1 MRPSTS
7 HRTAPHKLTHR
18 QQNVLACLGAAKEPL
33 GAYAILD
40 RIRAQGVAYPS
51 TIYRALNELM
61 ELGLVH
67 KIESCDAFIAC
78 THEVYHRQAAF
89 AICRQCQKVIEV
101 PLCPDQQA
109 NIDALA
115 PKDIAVERVILEFA
129 GLCAACRAAPAMPGS

>member
-1 MRPSTS
+1 VRQNPSR
-7 HRTAPHKLTHR
+7 RTAPHKLTPR
-18 QQNVLACLGAAKEPL
+18 QQNVLSCLGAAKEPL

-40 RIRAQGVAYPS
+40 RIRAEGAAYPS

-78 THEVYHRQAAF
+78 AHEVDHRQAAF

-101 PLCPDQQA
+101 PLRHDQQA

-115 PKDIAVERVILEFA
+115 PKDIAVERVVLEFA
-129 GLCAACRAAPAMPGS
+129 GLCTACRAAPATPRT